1 MSTFVMFEPVTM
13 GVYVPSSTLRC
24 CVSPV
29 GSVATPR
36 SSETVPSPEA
46 WPFSIFVFT
55 SSSVNESR
63 RANSSLPVLPMV
75 LSASSVLVRPGICTR
90 IWSVPC
96 TCTTASEAPSA
107 LTRLSMMARD
117 FSMSSLVTSAPSVDF
132 AVSTTDRP
140 PWMSRPW
147 LIFSCGGMN
156 MKTDPNTS
164 RVVMMSSQMLRR
176 SVDRAGF
183 FFVVFCVAAM

>member
-1 MSTFVMFEPVTM
+1 MSTFVMSAPVTM

-29 GSVATPR
+29 GSVSTPR
-36 SSETVPSPEA
+36 SSDTWPSPEA
-46 WPFSIFVFT
+46 WPLSIFCFA

-75 LSASSVLVRPGICTR
+75 FSASSVFVRPGICTR

-96 TCTTASEAPSA
+96 TCTTASEAPNA

-147 LIFSCGGMN
+147 LIFSCGGVN

>member
-1 MSTFVMFEPVTM
+1 M
-13 GVYVPSSTLRC
+13 
-24 CVSPV
+24 
-29 GSVATPR
+29 
-36 SSETVPSPEA
+36 PSPEA

-107 LTRLSMMARD
+107 FTRLSMMARL
-117 FSMSSLVTSAPSVDF
+117 FSMSSFDTAWPSVLF

-147 LIFSCGGMN
+147 LIFSCGGVN
-156 MKTDPNTS
+156 MKTDPSTS

>member
-1 MSTFVMFEPVTM
+1 MSTFVMSAPVTM
-13 GVYVPSSTLRC
+13 GVYVPSSTVRC
-24 CVSPV
+24 CVSPD
-29 GSVATPR
+29 GSVSTPK
-36 SSETVPSPEA
+36 SSDTVPSPA
-46 WPFSIFVFT
+46 YSPFSIFVFT

-107 LTRLSMMARD
+107 FTRLSMMARL
-117 FSMSSLVTSAPSVDF
+117 FSMSSFDTAAPSAPF

-147 LIFSCGGMN
+147 LIFSWGGVN
-156 MKTDPNTS
+156 MKTEPSTS

-176 SVDRAGF
+176 SVGRAGF
-183 FFVVFCVAAM
+183 FFVLCVAAM

>member
-1 MSTFVMFEPVTM
+1 M
-13 GVYVPSSTLRC
+13 PSS
-24 CVSPV
+24 PY
-29 GSVATPR
+29 
-36 SSETVPSPEA
+36 
-46 WPFSIFVFT
+46 WPFSILVFA

-75 LSASSVLVRPGICTR
+75 FSASSVFVRPGICTR

-140 PWMSRPW
+140 P
-147 LIFSCGGMN
+147 
-156 MKTDPNTS
+156 
-164 RVVMMSSQMLRR
+164 
-176 SVDRAGF
+176 
-183 FFVVFCVAAM
+183 

>member
-1 MSTFVMFEPVTM
+1 MVFSAA
-13 GVYVPSSTLRC
+13 
-24 CVSPV
+24 
-29 GSVATPR
+29 SV
-36 SSETVPSPEA
+36 
-46 WPFSIFVFT
+46 F
-55 SSSVNESR
+55 
-63 RANSSLPVLPMV
+63 
-75 LSASSVLVRPGICTR
+75 VRPGICTR

-176 SVDRAGF
+176 SVVRAGF